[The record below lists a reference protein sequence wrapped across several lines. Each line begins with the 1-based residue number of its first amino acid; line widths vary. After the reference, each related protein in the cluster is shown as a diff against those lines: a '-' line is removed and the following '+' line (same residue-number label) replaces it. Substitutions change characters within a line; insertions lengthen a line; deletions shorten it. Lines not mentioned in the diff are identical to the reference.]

1 MTMDHRFTPDN
12 IPPPPPFAPGRG
24 HPAMD
29 PLPHDFAERPH
40 IIEPPQHR
48 NSIPTPGYGE
58 DRRSSFNSGRDP
70 GNLESY
76 TISRDPTYAT
86 AKRARWNV
94 KEDELREIVRKQL
107 KRGTSAYVPLNKDQE
122 IKHSRRGQVTRLIQ
136 DRNNHPMNDHRTKY
150 ELAAL
155 KVEEFTTRNGPD
167 SRLKVILRR
176 KIRPGHPN
184 DPNHPIT
191 APPPIPPTEIIDL
204 TQSDDYE
211 RSSQSSSY
219 PSPPLN
225 EPGHGGFSLPVHP
238 SLVHHGGHAGP
249 QIFDPGFPQQPFSSP
264 LGEEQPH
271 PPRRAPV
278 IIDQQHDH
286 FGGFEGNG
294 HHGNDH
300 HSNDHHGN
308 DHHGND
314 HHGHDH
320 HGNDHHGKDHS
331 ENKKGKGDKS
341 KGKQKQQRDESDSS
355 SASEAEICSMNS
367 DTTPLSTISSRGS
380 SYRGDKRPLH
390 RSPQRQFSDR
400 DFREE
405 KTYKKESH
413 RVAPGGHGGESRGR
427 SFEEKI
433 SRNDGPKAGGSGHDH
448 ENRGS
453 SSKKEK
459 NYYRDSHH
467 RRSISVDRDD
477 RGRNDKKEKN
487 YKHES
492 RRDSRSREP
501 SEHSYKAER
510 IYRPES
516 HSSKA
521 DGRHHRGYHQTATR
535 EHVRKVPVGR
545 PRGSPSDDST
555 SYSDDDYIM
564 IPQKN
569 SRRVH
574 AGPQSHYQDA
584 SVRSRR
590 ILEDDEESLEYFSR
604 PLGRSNTSYRPKL
617 ANKPFRPV
625 DLHDSRFDY
634 ARERAEVQRQPLRQV
649 DPYAHERAELQRQRD
664 LELQR
669 EEDRIV
675 AQHVQEH
682 LLKEDEEMRLRHQR
696 RTEIAREESSRRI
709 AIKVREELQR
719 ATRLGRDRQFD
730 DYELPLPG
738 RRASAAYPHDF

>member
-1 MTMDHRFTPDN
+1 MDHRFTPDN

-48 NSIPTPGYGE
+48 NSIPSPGYGE

-70 GNLESY
+70 SNLESY
-76 TISRDPTYAT
+76 TISREPNYAI
-86 AKRARWNV
+86 AKRARWSA
-94 KEDELREIVRKQL
+94 KEDELREIVRKQQ

-122 IKHSRRGQVTRLIQ
+122 IKHNRRGQVSRLIQ
-136 DRNNHPMNDHRTKY
+136 DRNCHPLNDQRTKY

-155 KVEEFTTRNGPD
+155 KVEEFTTRKGPD

-176 KIRPGHPN
+176 KMRPGLPN

-211 RSSQSSSY
+211 RSSQSSY
-219 PSPPLN
+219 PSLPVH
-225 EPGHGGFSLPVHP
+225 EPGHGGFSHPVHP
-238 SLVHHGGHAGP
+238 PVIHHGGHAGA
-249 QIFDPGFPQQPFSSP
+249 QIFDPGFSQQPFGSP
-264 LGEEQPH
+264 LGEEQPRA
-271 PPRRAPV
+271 PRRVPV
-278 IIDQQHDH
+278 VIDQQHDRSS
-286 FGGFEGNG
+286 GFEGNG
-294 HHGNDH
+294 HHDNG
-300 HSNDHHGN
+300 HHGHE
-308 DHHGND
+308 HHGHD

-320 HGNDHHGKDHS
+320 HDNDHHGNTHHGNDHS

-341 KGKQKQQRDESDSS
+341 KGKQKQQHDESDSS
-355 SASEAEICSMNS
+355 SASETEMWSVNS
-367 DTTPLSTISSRGS
+367 DATPLSTISSSRS
-380 SYRGDKRPLH
+380 SYRGDKRPSH
-390 RSPQRQFSDR
+390 KSPQRQFSTHSHNDR
-400 DFREE
+400 DRGIREEKFYRKESHGGENRGRGIEE
-405 KTYKKESH
+405 KTYRH
-413 RVAPGGHGGESRGR
+413 
-427 SFEEKI
+427 
-433 SRNDGPKAGGSGHDH
+433 DGPKAGRNGHER

-459 NYYRDSHH
+459 IYYPDSHH
-467 RRSISVDRDD
+467 HRSFSVDRDD
-477 RGRNDKKEKN
+477 RGRNDKKEKK

-492 RRDSRSREP
+492 RRDSHSRER
-501 SEHSYKAER
+501 EERSYKTEKK
-510 IYRPES
+510 YRPES

-521 DGRHHRGYHQTATR
+521 DGHHRDYRQTATR

-545 PRGSPSDDST
+545 PRGSLSDDSP
-555 SYSDDDYIM
+555 SYTDDEYIV
-564 IPQKN
+564 IPQKGP
-569 SRRVH
+569 RRVL
-574 AGPQSHYQDA
+574 YQDVP
-584 SVRSRR
+584 VRSRR
-590 ILEDDEESLEYFSR
+590 ALEDDEESHDYFSR
-604 PLGRSNTSYRPKL
+604 PLGRSNTTTYRPKL

-649 DPYAHERAELQRQRD
+649 DPYAAELQRQRD

-682 LLKEDEEMRLRHQR
+682 LLREDEEMRLRHQR
-696 RTEIAREESSRRI
+696 RTEMAREESSRRI

-719 ATRLGRDRQFD
+719 ATRLGRERQFD

-738 RRASAAYPHDF
+738 RRASVAYPHDF